1 MDGDDDEPRYDDYA
15 MREYITVSCPV
26 MTRIEREK
34 IEIISVHIIIACD
47 LSKTGP
53 KKLLWL

>member
-1 MDGDDDEPRYDDYA
+1 MDGDDDEPRYDDCV
-15 MREYITVSCPV
+15 MREYIRVSCPV

-47 LSKTGP
+47 LSKNRTL
-53 KKLLWL
+53 KILWL